1 MSSAN
6 KPADDFYIGYMPTA
20 PSTLASW
27 LRTKVAVLLVLF
39 VAVPLALMCTMS
51 PFSNAVFE
59 FGVVRDFEG
68 VIYEKPYPVL
78 IVARPGAEGFTVE
91 GAQSGYPLVETQ
103 STYPLVVFGKF
114 GAGSAVEGL
123 DGKLVQLRGTLI
135 YRDDQTMIEIEDGS
149 VKAIGEG
156 TLVRANAIELGTKTL
171 LGEIVDSKCFLGV
184 MKPGN
189 LKPHR
194 ACATRCISG
203 GIPPVLLVRGEAGT
217 AEYFMLVAEDGTA
230 VNAEVLDLVAEPIEV
245 TGRVTSG
252 GGQKFLY
259 ANPSTYRRVE

>member
-1 MSSAN
+1 MSSTI
-6 KPADDFYIGYMPTA
+6 KRADDFYIGYMPKA
-20 PSTLASW
+20 PAPLASW
-27 LRTKVAVLLVLF
+27 LRPKVRLLLMLF
-39 VAVPLALMCTMS
+39 VAVPLALMFTMGA
-51 PFSNAVFE
+51 FSNAVFE

-78 IVARPGAEGFTVE
+78 AVARPGAEDTGVVSN
-91 GAQSGYPLVETQ
+91 QSN
-103 STYPLVVFGKF
+103 YPLVVFGKF
-114 GAGSAVEGL
+114 GAGPAVDGL

-149 VKAIGEG
+149 VNAIGEG
-156 TLVRANAIELGTKTL
+156 TSVRADAIELGTSTL

-203 GIPPVLLVRGEAGT
+203 GIPPVLLVRGQDGT
-217 AEYFMLVAEDGTA
+217 AEYYMLVAEDGSA

-245 TGRVTSG
+245 TGRVTSS

-259 ANPSTYRRVE
+259 ANPSTYLRVE